1 MVVTVAVGSAASPV
15 PAVRRT
21 AVKAAVAIVVAAAL
35 GIAEMGAVDGS
46 VREVP
51 SEEALVGRLAEVVEV
66 SCRRLGVK

>member
-1 MVVTVAVGSAASPV
+1 
-15 PAVRRT
+15 
-21 AVKAAVAIVVAAAL
+21 VKAAVAIVVAAAL

-51 SEEALVGRLAEVVEV
+51 SEEALVARLAEVVEV